1 MPLKVLYSSMAT
13 EHLDAQAM
21 RRLLAHA
28 RERNTASDI
37 SGVLIH
43 YPCSGEIVQVL
54 EGPKPAVLAL
64 LARPRADPR
73 HQRMVV
79 HFEAE
84 IRERDLGKWPM
95 GFLSASPDAD
105 EPDSEASREITLGA
119 RLKQFIRGAAPSG
132 ATLH

>member
-1 MPLKVLYSSMAT
+1 MLLQVLYSSMAT

-28 RERNTASDI
+28 RERNAARGI
-37 SGVLIH
+37 SGVLIY

-64 LARPRADPR
+64 LARLRADPR
-73 HQRMVV
+73 HQRVVV

-95 GFLSASPDAD
+95 GFLSASPEAD
-105 EPDSEASREITLGA
+105 DPDSDTSREITLGA
-119 RLKQFIRGAAPSG
+119 RLKKFIRGAAPSG

>member
-1 MPLKVLYSSMAT
+1 MLLQVLYSSMAT

-28 RERNTASDI
+28 RERNAARGI
-37 SGVLIH
+37 SGVLIY

-54 EGPKPAVLAL
+54 EGPKPAVHAL
-64 LARPRADPR
+64 LARLRADPR
-73 HQRMVV
+73 HQRVVV

-95 GFLSASPDAD
+95 GFLSASPEAD
-105 EPDSEASREITLGA
+105 EADSDTQREITLGA

>member
-1 MPLKVLYSSMAT
+1 MLLQVLYSSMAT
-13 EHLDAQAM
+13 KHLDAQAM

-28 RERNTASDI
+28 RERNAASDI
-37 SGVLIH
+37 SGVLIY

-54 EGPKPAVLAL
+54 EGPKPAVMAL
-64 LARPRADPR
+64 LARLRADPW
-73 HQRMVV
+73 HQRLVV

-95 GFLSASPDAD
+95 GFLSAPPDAD
-105 EPDSEASREITLGA
+105 EPGDSARREVTLGA
-119 RLKQFIRGAAPSG
+119 RLKQFIRGAAPAG